1 MVKVSARQLL
11 IRQWAYRFRRAVYYS
26 DSSDQEDFAEARAA
40 LEGSRYLDR
49 PLQYV
54 IAHNCPQ
61 LRALLQQRRNYFRHQ
76 TRMCQETFLR
86 CLDLI
91 VDNPIFHNDSLR
103 EQRHPGIQLYA
114 YLQTM
119 GHDGNGLANVAIAG
133 ALKIGYGTVSL
144 YVQRVGD
151 AIRVLKTQFANW
163 PNSSCRRKMAA
174 RFFRAYG
181 FYAFGILD
189 GTFVYFNQAPAVDP
203 HNFFTRKRKM
213 YGLNCQLVCDLDWK
227 IIGYV
232 LGWPGCTP
240 DTQAFETS
248 KFFLNSSKYFSPGE
262 FIIADKG
269 YTPRISI
276 CVPYDE
282 PECVDTDDSSAE
294 NKRFYNDG
302 LKKGRLLIERVNAML
317 KNRFTWLKGIRSQVR
332 CKEDFEKV
340 NHSIES
346 LIVLHNF
353 MMSVSVND
361 VWTDVRRPECD
372 AWESELHKNQA
383 RAACATAKAN
393 AALRSTQRATE
404 LNSRKE
410 RMDQFMLWKEY
421 VQYVNIN

>member
-1 MVKVSARQLL
+1 MVKLSARQLL
-11 IRQWAYRFRRAVYYS
+11 VRTWAYRFRRAVYYS
-26 DSSDQEDFAEARAA
+26 DSSDEEDFAEVRAA
-40 LEGSRYLDR
+40 LLGSRYMER
-49 PLQYV
+49 PSNYV
-54 IAHNCPQ
+54 IAHNCPE
-61 LRALLQQRRNYFRHQ
+61 LRALLHQRRSYFRHQ

-91 VDNPIFHNDSLR
+91 VDNPIFYNDSRR
-103 EQRHPGIQLYA
+103 EQRHAGIQLYA

-144 YVQRVGD
+144 YVKRVGD
-151 AIRVLKTQFANW
+151 AIRALRTRFARW
-163 PNSSCRRKMAA
+163 PNASCRRKMTA
-174 RFFRAYG
+174 RFFSSYG

-203 HNFFTRKRKM
+203 HTFFTRKRKM

-262 FIIADKG
+262 FILADKG
-269 YTPRISI
+269 YTPRISM

-282 PECVDTDDSSAE
+282 PECVDTDDSSGE
-294 NKRFYNDG
+294 VKRCYNDG

-317 KNRFTWLKGIRSQVR
+317 KNRFTWLKGIRYQVR

-340 NHSIES
+340 NHCIEA

-353 MMSVSVND
+353 MMSGRVND
-361 VWTDVRRPECD
+361 VWTDARRPECD
-372 AWESELHKNQA
+372 AWENELQKHQA

-393 AALRSTQRATE
+393 AAMRSTLRATE
-404 LNSRKE
+404 LNSRRE
-410 RMDQFMLWKEY
+410 RMEQFILWKEY
-421 VQYVNIN
+421 AQYMNE

>member
-54 IAHNCPQ
+54 IAHNCPE
-61 LRALLQQRRNYFRHQ
+61 LRALLHHRRSYFRQQ

-91 VDNPIFHNDSLR
+91 IDNPIFHNDSRR

-133 ALKIGYGTVSL
+133 ALRIGYGTVSL

-151 AIRVLKTQFANW
+151 AIRALKRRFALW
-163 PNSSCRRKMAA
+163 PNAASRQKMAA
-174 RFFRAYG
+174 RFFRSYG

-393 AALRSTQRATE
+393 AALRSTRRAAE
-404 LNSRKE
+404 LNSRRE
-410 RMDQFMLWKEY
+410 RMEQFILWKEY
-421 VQYVNIN
+421 AQYMNE